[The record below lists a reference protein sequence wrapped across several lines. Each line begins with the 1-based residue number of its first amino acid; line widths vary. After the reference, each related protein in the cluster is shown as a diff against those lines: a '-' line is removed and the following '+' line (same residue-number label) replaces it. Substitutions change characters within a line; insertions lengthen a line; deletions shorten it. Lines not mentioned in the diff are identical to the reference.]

1 MTAVVAQKYGLK
13 FDINFCNNSSSR
25 LPFCLKIW
33 SLLTLFKTNIRWI
46 LFSSLIIYLFILIK
60 WVLISLGKQTL
71 RWYMRHGIYLCHHL
85 ELQILLIV
93 SWLVAMQTVLHV
105 KKEHRD
111 RERERER
118 PCGMD
123 HLVWFLGLWERK
135 RVDWRPWIPQ
145 EHKLWTVIRCLLLAI
160 RRSHFQRRKPPRS
173 ISMHMGQSNPYSSY

>member
-1 MTAVVAQKYGLK
+1 MTAVIAQKYGLK

-85 ELQILLIV
+85 EIQILLIV

-111 RERERER
+111 RERERETMWNGSFGLVSWLVR
-118 PCGMD
+118 TETGRLKALNSTGAQTLNRNSMPSFGNQTKPFSKEKTSTF
-123 HLVWFLGLWERK
+123 HLHAYG
-135 RVDWRPWIPQ
+135 
-145 EHKLWTVIRCLLLAI
+145 
-160 RRSHFQRRKPPRS
+160 S
-173 ISMHMGQSNPYSSY
+173 I